1 MKIRDAL
8 ISDVESIG
16 GLISSHAEL
25 DRMLFRSQADICE
38 NLQSFV
44 VAEEDN
50 VVVGCCALQ
59 VLWKEL
65 AEVKSLAVDEEF
77 FGRGAGKELVTAVI
91 EQAERLGFSK
101 VFTLTLEPEFFER
114 LGFVRIEKESLP
126 MKVWRDCARCSR
138 QDNCDEIA
146 LIRDL

>member
-44 VAEEDN
+44 VAEEDGA
-50 VVVGCCALQ
+50 VVGCCALQ
-59 VLWKEL
+59 VLWREL

-91 EQAERLGFSK
+91 EQAKRLGFSK

>member
-8 ISDVESIG
+8 ISDVESID

-44 VAEEDN
+44 VAEEDGA
-50 VVVGCCALQ
+50 VVGCCALQ

-77 FGRGAGKELVTAVI
+77 FGRGAGKELVTAAI
-91 EQAERLGFSK
+91 EQAKRLGFSK

-114 LGFVRIEKESLP
+114 LGFVRVEKESLP
-126 MKVWRDCARCSR
+126 MKVWRDCARCSK